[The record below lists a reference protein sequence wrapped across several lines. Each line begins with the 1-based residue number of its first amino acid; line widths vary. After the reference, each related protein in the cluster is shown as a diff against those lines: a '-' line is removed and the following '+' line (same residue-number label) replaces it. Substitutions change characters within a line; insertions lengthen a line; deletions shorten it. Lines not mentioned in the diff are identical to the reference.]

1 MEKHD
6 VVIVGAGPAGLKA
19 AELLGRA
26 GKDVLVVERDEEK
39 KIGDKPCAGGLPP
52 HAMKYFPEE
61 LFENVVNSVTLW
73 VGDKKLVVDLNE
85 PMIALVSRLEIGQ
98 YQLKLAKEAGAGIMA
113 GTPVKGLDREK
124 NEVIL
129 NDGER
134 IGYKYLI
141 AADGST
147 SVIRRALGYN
157 TKQMVQCIEYPV
169 TGNFDELEVHFDLK
183 KYGATYVWLFPHKG
197 YASIG
202 TGMFP
207 SMVLR
212 RR

>member
-1 MEKHD
+1 
-6 VVIVGAGPAGLKA
+6 
-19 AELLGRA
+19 
-26 GKDVLVVERDEEK
+26 
-39 KIGDKPCAGGLPP
+39 
-52 HAMKYFPEE
+52 MKYFPEE
-61 LFENVVNSVTLW
+61 LFENVLNSISIYL
-73 VGDKKLVVDLNE
+73 GDKKMTFSSDRPV
-85 PMIALVSRLEIGQ
+85 IAMASRPELGQ

-129 NDGER
+129 NDDER

-157 TKQMVQCIEYPV
+157 TNQMVQCIEYPV

-183 KYGATYVWLFPHKG
+183 NTVPHTSGSFLIKD
-197 YASIG
+197 
-202 TGMFP
+202 TLP
-207 SMVLR
+207 
-212 RR
+212 